1 MSSQFTEDERMS
13 GGASRDDLL
22 DQPIG
27 EGGTPGQSEDERA
40 TEQLRAHGV
49 RLGMGGVATFVFWPA
64 LAIVV
69 TVTLL
74 AMIFPSGTGD
84 VLTGVQTFI
93 VTHFSWLYILLVGA
107 FVIVALIV
115 GFSPLGR
122 VFIGRP
128 GDEAEFSLISWFA
141 MLFAAG
147 MGIGLVF
154 YGVAEPLT
162 FATVDP
168 KPGTASDERSMIH
181 TAMAQTFV
189 HWGVHPWAIY
199 AVIGLSLAL
208 AIHRRNRPV
217 SIRWALEPLLGDR
230 VKGVIGDAIDVLA
243 VIGTVFGVATSLG
256 LGVEQITSGLAY
268 LGVVDDPGTPLMIG
282 LIVVITAL
290 ATISVVSGVGKG
302 IKILS
307 DVNIGLAGFL
317 LLCVIVFGPTL
328 FIVRLAV
335 EGLGVYLGNWFG
347 LTFDTS
353 MFATGAA
360 MEWQGSWSIFY
371 WGWWMSWAPFVGVF
385 IARISRGRTVREFII
400 GSLLVPMAV
409 AVVWFSA
416 LGGTAIHREFFGEKG
431 LVSEGKVDAPAALF
445 ETLSELPLGSLF
457 AVIAIILVAVFF
469 ITSSDS
475 GSLVVDMLASG
486 GHPNP
491 PTWSRVLWAVMEGA
505 VAIALLLAGGLGA
518 LQAGAIATAL
528 PFSLV
533 LAAMAVAV
541 IKVLRGIVQ
550 ENEREAE
557 RERGRQVRE
566 EVTEHLT
573 EDFDDTLGPKVD
585 DRIDYRLQRSDPTW
599 RRRLQQG
606 PRQD

>member
-1 MSSQFTEDERMS
+1 MS

>member
-1 MSSQFTEDERMS
+1 MSSQFTEDEEMS

-27 EGGTPGQSEDERA
+27 EGGAPGQSEDERA

-74 AMIFPSGTGD
+74 AMVFPSGTGD
-84 VLTGVQTFI
+84 VLTGVQNFI

-128 GDEAEFSLISWFA
+128 GDEAEFSLLSWFA

-168 KPGTASDERSMIH
+168 KPGTASDDRSMIH

-360 MEWQGSWSIFY
+360 SKWQGSWSIFY

-445 ETLSELPLGSLF
+445 ETLSELPLGGFF

-491 PTWSRVLWAVMEGA
+491 PTWSRVLWAVLEGA

-606 PRQD
+606 PRED